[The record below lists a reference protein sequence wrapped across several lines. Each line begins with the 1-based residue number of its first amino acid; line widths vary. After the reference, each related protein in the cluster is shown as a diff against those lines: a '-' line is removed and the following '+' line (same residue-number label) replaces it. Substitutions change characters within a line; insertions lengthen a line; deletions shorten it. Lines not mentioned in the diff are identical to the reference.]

1 MLNDRPSAQLMLQA
15 YAGGVFPMAEGR
27 DDPQIF
33 WVNPKVRGIF
43 PMDGFHISRSLAK
56 RLRQQPFRVTADRD
70 FKSVLDGCAD
80 REETWINAPLYSVY
94 SELHALGFAHSIEV
108 WGKNG
113 LAGGVFGIALGGAF
127 FGESMFS
134 RETDA
139 SKIAL
144 AYLMSRLNHGGF
156 KLFDAQFLTDH
167 LASLGAVE
175 LPRAAYQRILA
186 NALKERADF
195 HAQSPSVAV
204 EEVLQR
210 RTQTS

>member
-1 MLNDRPSAQLMLQA
+1 MLNERPSAQLMLQA

-27 DDPQIF
+27 DDPQVF
-33 WVNPKVRGIF
+33 WVNPKLRGII
-43 PMDGFHISRSLAK
+43 PIDGFHISRSLAR
-56 RLRQQPFRVTADRD
+56 RLRRQEFRITPDRN
-70 FKSVLDGCAD
+70 FKAVLDGCAERD
-80 REETWINAPLYSVY
+80 ETWINAPLYSVY
-94 SELHALGFAHSIEV
+94 SELHALGFAHSVEV
-108 WGKNG
+108 WGKDG

-139 SKIAL
+139 SKVAL
-144 AYLMSRLNHGGF
+144 AYLMARLRVGGF
-156 KLFDAQFLTDH
+156 KLFDTQFLTDH
-167 LASLGAVE
+167 LASLGGVE

-186 NALKERADF
+186 NALDTQADF

-210 RTQTS
+210 KTHTS

>member
-1 MLNDRPSAQLMLQA
+1 VLNERPSAKLMLQA

-27 DDPQIF
+27 DDPQLF
-33 WVNPKVRGIF
+33 WVDPKVRAIL

-56 RLRQQPFRVTADRD
+56 RLKQQPFRVTVDRS
-70 FKSVLDGCAD
+70 FKAVLEGCAD

-94 SELHALGFAHSIEV
+94 SELHALGFAHSVEV
-108 WGKNG
+108 WGQNG
-113 LAGGVFGIALGGAF
+113 LAGGVFGVALGGAF

-139 SKIAL
+139 SKVAM
-144 AYLMSRLNHGGF
+144 AYLIARLNYGGF
-156 KLFDAQFLTDH
+156 ELFDTQFLTNH
-167 LASLGAVE
+167 LASLGAIE
-175 LPRAAYQRILA
+175 LPRAMYQRILA
-186 NALKERADF
+186 NALKVQADF
-195 HAQSPSVAV
+195 HAQPPSVAV